1 MTELQYTILEASN
14 DGLITFEEASMML
27 TMYESGSFGDKVK
40 KAWESFKKWVKDI
53 IDKITKKVA
62 EFKEKIFGKKEAKVT
77 VKSDPNKVKNLLK
90 DVNNHLKPSEAF
102 DESFWD
108 KIKGK
113 AAIAAIV
120 GTVTGGITISAVE
133 AHKHAG
139 EIKDLILTMNDKLN
153 SFKYFIQDSNVVKT
167 DDKGTTTVE
176 AKFPILSTI
185 LTPIISFAEK
195 FILTLMVINLKNE
208 NKAYGAFKDA
218 EFDSEIEKEKYD
230 DWWKDYNDTAD
241 KVAILQNRCNDLLKN
256 PNASKSDLDKMKA
269 DLDKAVAHLNDI
281 FPLGTDKEMND
292 FLNSKSAEVEKAR
305 AQYDKVVIDNSLN
318 LMRYAVVDMNRE
330 LMNAERAIK
339 SKNYDQFMIHK
350 KNTVGLDNFYKG
362 IKETITKCLNKSVVK
377 DDKTKR
383 KILNVRRKCDGMV
396 DNIIDRMMQ
405 LNEEA
410 SDIK

>member
-1 MTELQYTILEASN
+1 
-14 DGLITFEEASMML
+14 
-27 TMYESGSFGDKVK
+27 
-40 KAWESFKKWVKDI
+40 
-53 IDKITKKVA
+53 
-62 EFKEKIFGKKEAKVT
+62 
-77 VKSDPNKVKNLLK
+77 
-90 DVNNHLKPSEAF
+90 
-102 DESFWD
+102 
-108 KIKGK
+108 
-113 AAIAAIV
+113 
-120 GTVTGGITISAVE
+120 
-133 AHKHAG
+133 
-139 EIKDLILTMNDKLN
+139 
-153 SFKYFIQDSNVVKT
+153 
-167 DDKGTTTVE
+167 
-176 AKFPILSTI
+176 
-185 LTPIISFAEK
+185 
-195 FILTLMVINLKNE
+195 MVINLKNE

-350 KNTVGLDNFYKG
+350 KNTVGLNNFYKG

-383 KILNVRRKCDGMV
+383 KILNVRRKCDSMM